1 MSGELLT
8 SKQLDIVRFCAEECD
23 RQRSGELSVGWMI
36 QAWMHAIMTDT
47 YLGLFLELGFVKELG
62 RLVEPEENKNGF
74 RRHGVAISN
83 GFLDYTPIGSNWD
96 GIERNLQHLIEAYYD
111 GSLASGPMHGRS
123 KTPEDEF
130 YYQYEIIHPFGDGN
144 GRTGKILYNYLMGTL
159 SQPLMPPDYFGT
171 SNP

>member
-8 SKQLDIVRFCAEECD
+8 IKQLDIVRFCAEECD

-47 YLGLFLELGFVKELG
+47 YLWLELGFVKELG

-83 GFLDYTPIGSNWD
+83 GFLDYTPIGSHWANPSSKPTSWPPRANW
-96 GIERNLQHLIEAYYD
+96 A
-111 GSLASGPMHGRS
+111 RS
-123 KTPEDEF
+123 WSTPAVDRAE
-130 YYQYEIIHPFGDGN
+130 
-144 GRTGKILYNYLMGTL
+144 
-159 SQPLMPPDYFGT
+159 
-171 SNP
+171 